1 MERDTPALST
11 RAQRYVIPM
20 SMLYRAA
27 GDPRWHEGRTE
38 NVSRTGVLFWAE
50 RLMKL
55 DTSIEMVLM
64 LPIEIA
70 GGAAVTALCH
80 GRFIRPVAPVRIDA
94 RPALAAAILDCD
106 SVPQDPRRI

>member
-1 MERDTPALST
+1 MEPDRPAHSP
-11 RAQRYVIPM
+11 RAQRYVTPM

-27 GDPRWHEGRTE
+27 GDPTWHEGRTE
-38 NVSRTGVLFWAE
+38 NVSRSGVLFLAE
-50 RLMKL
+50 HLMKP

-70 GGAAVTALCH
+70 GDTAGTAMCH
-80 GRFIRPVAPVRIDA
+80 GRIIRAVAPDSFDT

-106 SVPQDPRRI
+106 PIPQDPRRI

>member
-1 MERDTPALST
+1 MEPDTTAHST

-27 GDPRWHEGRTE
+27 GDATWHEGRTE
-38 NVSRTGVLFWAE
+38 NVSRTGVLFRAE
-50 RLMKL
+50 HVMKL

-70 GGAAVTALCH
+70 GETAGTAMCS
-80 GRFIRPVAPVRIDA
+80 GRIIRAVAPVSLDG
-94 RPALAAAILDCD
+94 RPALAATILECD
-106 SVPQDPRRI
+106 TVPRDPRRI